1 MTGDNRRTAGAVA
14 HDLGIERV
22 FAEVRPGQKD
32 DDVRTPTMRRVG
44 RCTPRLRGAA
54 HPDRREPGDHGSST
68 PEQEGHYQRLRRNLA
83 RVEQER
89 LQPLS

>member
-1 MTGDNRRTAGAVA
+1 MWGYEHTSAMTGDNGRTAGAVA

-22 FAEVRPGQKD
+22 FAEVRPGQKA

-54 HPDRREPGDHGSST
+54 HPDRREPGDHGSR
-68 PEQEGHYQRLRRNLA
+68 EGNELGLA
-83 RVEQER
+83 H
-89 LQPLS
+89 LSRPTL